1 MARSRWL
8 ALSNIY
14 ADNHTFYWPL
24 CDAPR
29 ELRKNIMRTVVLFL
43 WLSLFSTVVSAV
55 ERHALIIGNSNYQ
68 SLPLSNPENDANDMT
83 TQLSQ
88 MGYKIHGGG
97 PALDLDRVGIERT
110 VRAFAQQLPEDAH
123 ALFYYAGH
131 GIATKTDN
139 YLVPIKHQLEFQE
152 QLPDRTVSLRSI
164 VDLLKNANPGGI
176 NVVLLDACR
185 DNPLGDNYRS
195 TRAGL
200 NRLNDIP
207 RGVFIGYAADSGQVA
222 EDGIGRNGTYTEE
235 LLNVMREQ
243 PNVIIEIAHKQVA
256 SRVYEKTKGKQFPVS
271 ENKVYGNWC
280 FGSCSDPIVTAAPKF
295 APTDNST
302 SEAAPAIATKNT
314 KRWLIVG
321 GAVAAAVVIGLV
333 ASNSSDPDDNSG
345 GNFVLELSPP

>member
-1 MARSRWL
+1 M
-8 ALSNIY
+8 
-14 ADNHTFYWPL
+14 
-24 CDAPR
+24 
-29 ELRKNIMRTVVLFL
+29 RKVVLFL
-43 WLSLFSTVVSAV
+43 LLGFFSTLASAV
-55 ERHALIIGNSNYQ
+55 ERHALVIGNSNYQ
-68 SLPLSNPENDANDMT
+68 SNALTNPLNDAIDMA

-97 PALDLDRVGIERT
+97 PALDLDRVGIERAA
-110 VRAFAQQLPEDAH
+110 RAFAQQLPKDAH

-139 YLVPIKHQLEFQE
+139 YLIPIKHQVEFQE

-185 DNPLGDNYRS
+185 DNPLSESYRS
-195 TRAGL
+195 TRTGL

-207 RGVFIGYAADSGQVA
+207 RGVFIGYAADTGQVA

-235 LLNVMREQ
+235 LINVMRDQ

-256 SRVYEKTKGKQFPVS
+256 SRVYEKTRGKQFPVS

-280 FGSCSDPIVTAAPKF
+280 FGSCSDPIVTSKSEF
-295 APTDNST
+295 APVDSSST
-302 SEAAPAIATKNT
+302 VTTPAISKRNT
-314 KRWLIVG
+314 NRWWIIG
-321 GAVAAAVVIGLV
+321 GTVAAAVIVGLA
-333 ASNSSDPDDNSG
+333 ASSSSDPDRDS
-345 GNFVLELSPP
+345 GNFTLEISPP